1 MSKQDCIKMDG
12 TVIADKSN
20 SIFDV
25 EWDNNSSMVIRCT
38 LAGKIRMNN
47 IRIMCGDRVSIEV
60 SPYDVTKGRICYRY
74 KTEPNKEN

>member
-25 EWDNNSSMVIRCT
+25 ELDNNSSMVIRCT
-38 LAGKIRMNN
+38 LAGKIRMNRSEEHTSELQS
-47 IRIMCGDRVSIEV
+47 RI
-60 SPYDVTKGRICYRY
+60 
-74 KTEPNKEN
+74 